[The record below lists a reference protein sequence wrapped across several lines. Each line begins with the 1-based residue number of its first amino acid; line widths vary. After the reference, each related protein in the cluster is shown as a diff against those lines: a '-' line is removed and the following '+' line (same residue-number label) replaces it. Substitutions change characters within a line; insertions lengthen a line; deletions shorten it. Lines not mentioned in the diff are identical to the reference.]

1 MEWCSTVSLWPNTNE
16 LDLINKMLE
25 HRKIIH
31 GKVGDRGPHRAS
43 IPAPVVVSIH
53 VCMGALFFYVLLN
66 FVRIYG
72 LGPIKKF
79 K

>member
-1 MEWCSTVSLWPNTNE
+1 MEWCNTVSLWPNTNE